1 MTRIDANGARFAST
15 IRPTPAAE
23 IPLSPRVMMPEAS
36 EDASN
41 MQSMNG
47 FEPLS
52 ASATIL
58 IAEDHHDSR
67 DALRTLLEAV
77 GYRAVVATNGREAVD
92 LALVEVP
99 DLILMDVMMPEMDG
113 LEATRVLRQ
122 HAATR
127 LTPIIAVTA
136 MEGAWS
142 RTLEAGA
149 SDFVRKPVDAS
160 ILLAKVESWLSRA
173 AS

>member
-1 MTRIDANGARFAST
+1 MK
-15 IRPTPAAE
+15 P
-23 IPLSPRVMMPEAS
+23 VAS
-36 EDASN
+36 EDAST
-41 MQSMNG
+41 MQSVNG
-47 FEPLS
+47 YEPLT

-58 IAEDHHDSR
+58 IAEDHRDSR

-77 GYRAVVATNGREAVD
+77 GYKALVAANGREAVA
-92 LALVEVP
+92 LALVEAP

-122 HAATR
+122 HAATKS
-127 LTPIIAVTA
+127 TPIIAVTA

-160 ILLAKVESWLSRA
+160 ILLAKVESWLSQTPT
-173 AS
+173 